1 MARRK
6 AAENNIEYRK
16 MYSAQ
21 YDTRHKV
28 QDSTLSLVDQVFVT
42 LPAKQKFKNAK
53 LQPLFEGPFDLV
65 RIKPP
70 NVYYKVGKKTCVA
83 HMSRVKKANLVTSEL
98 PSEQI
103 CSPRL
108 RQVADDD
115 IVEVEHV
122 YAPQRV
128 ASPPLSPP
136 HPSPADVTWSNVPVN
151 DSVFPSIQTYRTAD
165 RTIDTDTS
173 SDSDEQEHSNIFDD
187 DLDSSRHMDQNE
199 LSHIFR
205 DTVMTDVETSGKR
218 KDLSPP
224 QQPDAKLAKTEP
236 SPPSQS
242 ALADLGRA
250 IFRPFTRSHG
260 PVHDIPLPSFPI
272 ESKCHSKRL
281 ADLEVVPEPD
291 DSPPPTSDPFPPL
304 PK

>member
-1 MARRK
+1 
-6 AAENNIEYRK
+6 
-16 MYSAQ
+16 
-21 YDTRHKV
+21 
-28 QDSTLSLVDQVFVT
+28 
-42 LPAKQKFKNAK
+42 
-53 LQPLFEGPFDLV
+53 
-65 RIKPP
+65 
-70 NVYYKVGKKTCVA
+70 
-83 HMSRVKKANLVTSEL
+83 
-98 PSEQI
+98 
-103 CSPRL
+103 
-108 RQVADDD
+108 
-115 IVEVEHV
+115 
-122 YAPQRV
+122 
-128 ASPPLSPP
+128 
-136 HPSPADVTWSNVPVN
+136 VTWSNVPVN
-151 DSVFPSIQTYRTAD
+151 DSVFPSTRSYRTAD

-224 QQPDAKLAKTEP
+224 QQPDAKLAKT
-236 SPPSQS
+236 
-242 ALADLGRA
+242 
-250 IFRPFTRSHG
+250 FRPFTRSHG

-291 DSPPPTSDPFPPL
+291 NSPPPTSDPFPPL